1 MTGAFLTALFFA
13 GNAVCA
19 RRAALHFGSTTAN
32 CLRLLLAVG
41 LLGAWAHAVGQGVG
55 GGAFGWFFV
64 SGAVGFGIGGLTMF
78 HALPLIGSNLSMLI
92 VQCGSAVAAA
102 LTEWLWLGTRLSPVQ
117 LGLAALT
124 LTGVII
130 GLLAS
135 RDRASPAGP
144 CEGAVGGPQVD
155 ETHSHL
161 VFRRTTAPG
170 ECHSML
176 VGTIS
181 GSAIGVA
188 LAAVSACAQGGS
200 AVISR
205 KAFMVLRSHRFF
217 MDGATSAYQR
227 VLGGLVV
234 GLVAL
239 ALLRWWP
246 AAERKARLETAAVPA
261 MALPPWI
268 WVGLN
273 TLLGPVFGVTC
284 YQWALRTTQAG
295 VVLPIVATAPLLTVP
310 IARALEHS
318 RPAPRYWIGAV
329 LAVLGAAGLAVI
341 K

>member
-1 MTGAFLTALFFA
+1 VTGAFLTALFFA

-102 LTEWLWLGTRLSPVQ
+102 LTEWLWLGTRLSPAQ
-117 LGLAALT
+117 AGLAALT
-124 LTGVII
+124 LAGVVI
-130 GLLAS
+130 GLAAVDPGGIRPARRRLGEGGRSRPTMSEPGIAGRGLPAPPMPPPFVLGIGLA
-135 RDRASPAGP
+135 
-144 CEGAVGGPQVD
+144 
-155 ETHSHL
+155 
-161 VFRRTTAPG
+161 
-170 ECHSML
+170 
-176 VGTIS
+176 I
-181 GSAIGVA
+181 
-188 LAAVSACAQGGS
+188 VSACAQGGS

-205 KAFMVLRSHRFF
+205 KAFMVLRSHGFL

-227 VLGGLVV
+227 ALGGLAV
-234 GLVAL
+234 GLLAVAVWRL
-239 ALLRWWP
+239 WP
-246 AAERKARLETAAVPA
+246 AAGRKAASEATAVPA

-268 WVGLN
+268 WVVRN

-295 VVLPIVATAPLLTVP
+295 IVLPIVATAPLLTVP

>member
-19 RRAALHFGSTTAN
+19 RRAALHFGSTAAN

-55 GGAFGWFFV
+55 GGAFGWFFL

-102 LTEWLWLGTRLSPVQ
+102 LTEWLWLGTQLSPAQ
-117 LGLAALT
+117 AGLAALT
-124 LTGVII
+124 LVGVII
-130 GLLAS
+130 GLATVDPARRGHFPPHGTTRPPVVDLLPASIWADRPALVLGIGLA
-135 RDRASPAGP
+135 
-144 CEGAVGGPQVD
+144 
-155 ETHSHL
+155 
-161 VFRRTTAPG
+161 
-170 ECHSML
+170 
-176 VGTIS
+176 I
-181 GSAIGVA
+181 
-188 LAAVSACAQGGS
+188 VSACAQGGS

-205 KAFMVLRSHRFF
+205 KAFMVLRSHGFF

-239 ALLRWWP
+239 AVWRWRP

-295 VVLPIVATAPLLTVP
+295 IVLPIVATAPLLTVP